1 MKWAWWFAAVLV
13 LNGCTSTSPTKPQA
27 IDLILQPPGETDPEG
42 LVESA
47 LFELLDDAGFAGV
60 AAFSSEPRRKNLV
73 HVDDGAFVARGQP
86 DRPWPW
92 ASVTKQ
98 VVAVLMMQQVE
109 AGTLTLDSPVSDWI
123 ALDGAAS
130 PTIRQ
135 LLQHGSGLRNPDDSP
150 VDANGVPDF
159 YSTGP
164 SGVEWCLAGRSAP
177 PAGGWSYN
185 NCDYIVLG
193 AVLKSVTGRPISAL
207 FGERLRA
214 AGVQGPM
221 LATRRPRSLARSGA
235 EFPFDISRYGASAGI
250 LGSVN
255 DILAFDRALLDGR
268 FLSPEARTEMW
279 DSDPALG
286 YMALGQ
292 WVYEVPLSGCD
303 GVVRIVERRGAI
315 GGYQLRNF
323 ILPEMDMALV
333 IAVKDE
339 SFDFGDLWQQQGRS
353 FDILSAAACGD
364 AT

>member
-1 MKWAWWFAAVLV
+1 MRFLAGLLALV
-13 LNGCTSTSPTKPQA
+13 WSSLAGPALACA
-27 IDLILQPPGETDPEG
+27 LQPVSMLGDGTVEPVHPPFYAGLDAAIGEDFPGEVQLYRDG
-42 LVESA
+42 LTYWVRNA
-47 LFELLDDAGFAGV
+47 
-60 AAFSSEPRRKNLV
+60 
-73 HVDDGAFVARGQP
+73 P
-86 DRPWPW
+86 DCDNANWPW
-92 ASVTKQ
+92 ASITKQ
-98 VVAVLMMQQVE
+98 VVAVLVMQEVE
-109 AGTLTLDSPVSDWI
+109 RGTLVLDAPAINYLPFPPAGDF
-123 ALDGAAS
+123 AA
-130 PTIRQ
+130 PTIRE
-135 LLQHGSGLRNPDDSP
+135 LLRHQSGLRNPDDSP
-150 VDANGVPDF
+150 KDANGVPDF

-164 SGVEWCLAGRSAP
+164 SGLDWCLSGRSAP
-177 PAGGWSYN
+177 PDEGWSYN

-193 AVLKSVTGRPISAL
+193 AVLESVTGSPISSL
-207 FGERLRA
+207 IGERLRA
-214 AGVQGPM
+214 AAIQAPT

-250 LGSVN
+250 VGSVN
-255 DILAFDRALLDGR
+255 DIIAFDRALLDGR
-268 FLSPEARTEMW
+268 LLSSEARAEMW
-279 DSDPALG
+279 KGDPALG

-292 WVYEVPLSGCD
+292 WVYDVPLTGCD